1 MNNRS
6 HLRRFGLPIG
16 LGIVCLLLWEGVVRA
31 FGISPFIFPGPVM
44 IGEALVEDW
53 GLLSDALLVTLQITA
68 MAFICA
74 VLGGGLIAVLFSL
87 SKTVETTLF
96 PYAVIMQVT
105 PVVAIAP
112 LLIIWID
119 NVRLALL
126 ACAWLVAFFPILSNT
141 TVGLNSSDHNLR
153 DMFRLYRATRRQ
165 TLLKLRIPSAMP
177 YFLTGVRI
185 SGGLSL
191 TGAVVAEFV
200 AGTSGQGSGLAY
212 RILEASYQLQTPR
225 MFAAL
230 LLISMTGVLIFLTTS
245 FVSQRIL
252 SRWHESA
259 MVREK

>member
-1 MNNRS
+1 MNTSYRW
-6 HLRRFGLPIG
+6 RQIGLPVG
-16 LGIVCLLLWEGVVRA
+16 LGIVCLVLWEATVRG
-31 FGISPFIFPGPVM
+31 FGISPFILPGPM
-44 IGEALVEDW
+44 AIAEALVKDW
-53 GLLSDALLVTLQITA
+53 PLLSEALLVTLQITG
-68 MAFICA
+68 MAFVCA
-74 VLGGGLIAVLFSL
+74 VVGGGLIAILFSL

-153 DMFRLYRATRRQ
+153 DMFRLYRATPRQ
-165 TLLKLRIPSAMP
+165 TLLKLRVPSAMP

-212 RILEASYQLQTPR
+212 RILESSYQLQTPR

-230 LLISMTGVLIFLTTS
+230 LLISLTGVLIFLATS
-245 FVSQRIL
+245 AVSQRIL
-252 SRWHESA
+252 GRWHESA
-259 MVREK
+259 MDREK

>member
-1 MNNRS
+1 MTKPTS
-6 HLRRFGLPIG
+6 LRRFGLPIG
-16 LGIVCLLLWEGVVRA
+16 LGILTLVFWEGCVRA
-31 FGISPFIFPGPVM
+31 FNVSPFLLPGPVA
-44 IGEALVEDW
+44 IYYALVDDW
-53 GLLSDALLVTLQITA
+53 GLLSDALLVTLQITGL
-68 MAFICA
+68 AFVCA

-87 SKTVETTLF
+87 SRSVETTLF

-126 ACAWLVAFFPILSNT
+126 VCAWLVAFFPILSNT

-153 DMFRLYRATRRQ
+153 DMFRLYGATTRQ
-165 TLLKLRIPSAMP
+165 TLFRLRMPSAMP

-185 SGGLSL
+185 SGGLAL

-230 LLISMTGVLIFLTTS
+230 LLISITGVLIFLVTS
-245 FVSQRIL
+245 FISRRIL
-252 SRWHESA
+252 GRWHESA
-259 MVREK
+259 MEREK